1 MDDFGEESENGFN
14 PEDIYDPINVIDYS
28 GIYPQITSF
37 QSSNFG
43 PLPIEDIDFTDNFG
57 EKDNLPGINDFIDNF
72 DEDRDEKIPI
82 DGFDELSEIDDGKD
96 KFDHFI

>member
-1 MDDFGEESENGFN
+1 M
-14 PEDIYDPINVIDYS
+14 IDYS

-57 EKDNLPGINDFIDNF
+57 EKDNLPGINDCIDNF
-72 DEDRDEKIPI
+72 GEDRDEKIPI
-82 DGFDELSEIDDGKD
+82 DGFDELSEEEGKED
-96 KFDHFI
+96 NFDWFT